1 MLRPTAL
8 ITVALWLMACTM
20 TPIDNQ
26 LTSGMADPQTGGGIG
41 GTGITCSNSSS
52 GISTLDGAGIACL
65 TNTGGIGGTGLTDWS
80 GGIGGTGVFGTITGF
95 GSLIINGLHVDFA
108 PDQKVESLLGSV
120 TGKDL
125 QIGQVVAV
133 QANNV
138 GQGLVAQRI
147 VLQTALVGQVEA
159 IDTEQSELVVAGE
172 RIVILPNLT
181 NSAFSLEQLKVGDTL
196 VVSGAR
202 DSEKL
207 YASYV
212 THALENSLIKG
223 QAAMASGVITK
234 LNNTQITLDNSLIID
249 LSADVADEWTTGDF
263 VTVEMGITT
272 PKFNNLDKV
281 QMSSTLVKKWYAK
294 EFGGQLQRIA
304 IEHIT
309 AGTGV
314 VNHKKPANIKR
325 KVQFFSRDKENKMRL
340 EGSLQ
345 TEAGA
350 WKRPSVKA
358 LKIKV
363 EQHQLGVD
371 AKAAK
376 KEAKAAK
383 EAGNRNSAS
392 NGNTGGGKKGN
403 AGGGSASN
411 GNTGGGKKGNA
422 GGGGKKK
429 K

>member
-8 ITVALWLMACTM
+8 INIALWLMACTIA
-20 TPIDNQ
+20 PINNQ

-159 IDTEQSELVVAGE
+159 IDTDQSELVVAGE
-172 RIVILPNLT
+172 RIVILPNLS
-181 NSAFSLEQLKVGDTL
+181 NLGFSLEQLQVGDTL
-196 VVSGAR
+196 AISGAR
-202 DSEKL
+202 ASAKL
-207 YASYV
+207 YATHV
-212 THALENSLIKG
+212 TKAAENSLIKA
-223 QAAMASGVITK
+223 QTAIASGVITK
-234 LNNTQITLDNSLIID
+234 IDNTKFTLDNSLIITLGD
-249 LSADVADEWTTGDF
+249 SATAEWTTGDF
-263 VTVEMGITT
+263 VSVE
-272 PKFNNLDKV
+272 LD
-281 QMSSTLVKKWYAK
+281 STSPQLLNKNKLQKPSKPMKKWYANL
-294 EFGGQLQRIA
+294 FGGQVQRVT
-304 IEHIT
+304 IESIT
-309 AGTGV
+309 AETEV
-314 VNHKKPANIKR
+314 VDPKKATKIKR
-325 KVQFFSRDKENKMRL
+325 KVQFFSRNNTNKMRL

-345 TEAGA
+345 TDAEI
-350 WKRPSVKA
+350 WQRPSVKE
-358 LKIKV
+358 LKPKI
-363 EQHQLGVD
+363 QHRQLRTE

-376 KEAKAAK
+376 KFGKKEAKK
-383 EAGNRNSAS
+383 S
-392 NGNTGGGKKGN
+392 NK
-403 AGGGSASN
+403 AGGGNDNSSS
-411 GNTGGGKKGNA
+411 KGNS
-422 GGGGKKK
+422 GGGGPGKSKKK

>member
-1 MLRPTAL
+1 MLRPTVL
-8 ITVALWLMACTM
+8 VTIALWLMACAI

-26 LTSGMADPQTGGGIG
+26 LKSGMPDPQTGSEIG

-52 GISTLDGAGIACL
+52 GVSALDGAGIACL

-159 IDTEQSELVVAGE
+159 IDTNQSELVVAGE
-172 RIVILPNLT
+172 RIVILPNLS
-181 NSAFSLEQLKVGDTL
+181 NLGFSLEQLQVGDTL
-196 VVSGAR
+196 AISGAR
-202 DSEKL
+202 ASTKL
-207 YASYV
+207 YATHV
-212 THALENSLIKG
+212 TKAAENSLIKA
-223 QAAMASGVITK
+223 QTAIASGVITK
-234 LNNTQITLDNSLIID
+234 IDNTKFTLDNSLIITLGD
-249 LSADVADEWTTGDF
+249 SATAEWTTGDF
-263 VTVEMGITT
+263 VSVE
-272 PKFNNLDKV
+272 LD
-281 QMSSTLVKKWYAK
+281 STSPQLLNKNKLQKPSKPMKKWYANL
-294 EFGGQLQRIA
+294 FGGQVQRVT
-304 IEHIT
+304 IEAIT
-309 AGTGV
+309 AETEV
-314 VNHKKPANIKR
+314 VDPKKATKIKR
-325 KVQFFSRDKENKMRL
+325 KVQFFSRNNTNKMRL

-345 TEAGA
+345 TDAEI
-350 WKRPSVKA
+350 WQRPSVKE
-358 LKIKV
+358 LKPKI
-363 EQHQLGVD
+363 QHRQLRTE

-376 KEAKAAK
+376 KFGKKEAKK
-383 EAGNRNSAS
+383 S
-392 NGNTGGGKKGN
+392 NK
-403 AGGGSASN
+403 AGGGNDNSSS
-411 GNTGGGKKGNA
+411 KGNS
-422 GGGGKKK
+422 GGGGPGKSKKK